1 MIKNEVLKIAL
12 HQNLNF
18 GENAFFIEDDLF
30 RSIDALE
37 VLKSTGAKSLLLNLI
52 KDVVMTNWKGEVEG
66 LKMVIKEIN
75 LLSGKGFENGKIY

>member
-18 GENAFFIEDDLF
+18 GDNSFFIEDDLF
-30 RSIDALE
+30 RSIDSLE
-37 VLKSTGAKSLLLNLI
+37 VLKSTSAKSLLLNLI

-75 LLSGKGFENGKIY
+75 LLAGKGFENGKIY